1 MPIDEALLQLQR
13 NMVCAHLGFTV
24 YVWVRVQL
32 FGSSPYLHK
41 QHDVLLMG
49 LRPWLNCFG
58 PCSRT
63 VSA

>member
-49 LRPWLNCFG
+49 LRLG
-58 PCSRT
+58 
-63 VSA
+63 